1 MDELVTPATP
11 TQRAYVEMLSAYHPG
26 LYATWAEPLRRA
38 LDAPQLDARS
48 REIILTGI
56 CAVVHYAPGVIEGHV
71 ERAFDA
77 GSNVGELFE
86 IALRVG
92 AQEGNHAQSSAGEA
106 LWNVIQRRQAAG
118 RPVPA
123 AGEPLGPQD
132 LIPHSPWTP
141 VLFPYHTPWPR
152 NWRVLAESFA
162 PDRAALE
169 SEYDRAVARLPRQL
183 SRRLHE
189 ALDVV
194 IDSVVRWKQP
204 RIDHHTH
211 EALNCGSNVQELVEM
226 ILVAAEEV
234 QGARDSHV
242 SGRPV
247 ETGTEIVRYGL
258 ECLDRVIQERAAAGR
273 YTPLSYGDPVPDLA
287 AEAAQRTAAH

>member
-1 MDELVTPATP
+1 MDEMVTPATA

-26 LYATWAEPLRRA
+26 LYAHWAGRLALA
-38 LDAPQLDARS
+38 LDSPQLDARS
-48 REIILTGI
+48 RAIILTGI
-56 CAVVHYAPGVIEGHV
+56 CSVVHYAPGVIEAHV
-71 ERAFDA
+71 DRAFEA
-77 GSNVGELFE
+77 GSNVGELLE
-86 IALRVG
+86 LALRVG
-92 AQEGNHAQSSAGEA
+92 AQEGNHAQSSCGEA
-106 LWNVIQRRQAAG
+106 LWNVIEHRQAAG

-123 AGEPLGPQD
+123 DGEPLGPQD

-152 NWRVLAESFA
+152 NWRRLVESFS

-169 SEYDRAVARLPRQL
+169 AGYDRAVAKLPHHL

-226 ILVAAEEV
+226 ILVSAGEV

-258 ECLDRVIQERAAAGR
+258 EALDRVIREREAVGR
-273 YTPLSYGDPVPDLA
+273 HTPLTYGDPVPDLR
-287 AEAAQRTAAH
+287 AEASAGGAAR